1 MPKIGSETLKYFL
14 IKFKQLLT
22 LSKIYVIGILDF
34 SFDNSYPDSVI
45 TKVQLMDNRGDVFND
60 VLNFVYI
67 ELLKFSK
74 NKENLETFTD
84 MWLFLIKNLYQ
95 LQERPIEIQSA
106 IFDRLFATA
115 ELCNLDDM

>member
-1 MPKIGSETLKYFL
+1 M
-14 IKFKQLLT
+14 
-22 LSKIYVIGILDF
+22 IGILDF

-67 ELLKFSK
+67 ELPKFSK

-106 IFDRLFATA
+106 ILIGFLRRL
-115 ELCNLDDM
+115 NYVI

>member
-22 LSKIYVIGILDF
+22 LSKIFVIGILDF

-67 ELLKFSK
+67 ELPKFCK

-84 MWLFLIKNLYQ
+84 MWF
-95 LQERPIEIQSA
+95 
-106 IFDRLFATA
+106 F
-115 ELCNLDDM
+115 

>member
-1 MPKIGSETLKYFL
+1 MPKIREWNSKFFL

-67 ELLKFSK
+67 ELPKFRK
-74 NKENLETFTD
+74 NKENSF
-84 MWLFLIKNLYQ
+84 NLTI
-95 LQERPIEIQSA
+95 PWKVH
-106 IFDRLFATA
+106 
-115 ELCNLDDM
+115 